1 MIYITGKMNGEQE
14 RFFDDDTIRNL
25 TAEDYLIICGGF
37 EFIMYDGNT
46 IAGIVENA
54 FLDEL
59 ETMPYTV
66 LFVDGVNENFDLLNA
81 YPVEMWNGGKIH
93 RIRKNIAHL
102 MRGQIFV
109 IEGKKIF
116 TMGGG
121 RPGRLD
127 DYVSEMKNETSP
139 AMPTKTELEE
149 GWENLRK
156 HNFNVDMIITYTS
169 TGKAIAGNT
178 IHKDRTLYAGDLL
191 PFFERL
197 IEEVSYKKWYFGL
210 TNTDVSQGF
219 EQSPSGQY
227 CKEKKMC
234 PVWLKVLKFEFE
246 E

>member
-1 MIYITGKMNGEQE
+1 MIYVTGDTLGEYE
-14 RFFDDDTIRNL
+14 RLIEDKTIVNM
-25 TAEDYLIICGGF
+25 TKDDYLIICGNFGF
-37 EFIMYDGNT
+37 IRSDKDT
-46 IAGIVENA
+46 ITGIVENEI
-54 FLDEL
+54 LDAL
-59 ETMPYTV
+59 EQLPYTI
-66 LFVDGVNENFDLLNA
+66 LFVDGVEENFELLNA
-81 YPVEMWNGGKIH
+81 YPIEIWNGGKIH

-102 MRGQIFV
+102 MRGQVFV
-109 IEGKKIF
+109 IDGKKIF

-178 IHKDRTLYAGDLL
+178 IHEDRTLYAGDLL

-197 IEEVSYKKWYFGL
+197 IEEVSYKKWYFGF
-210 TNTDVSQGF
+210 TSTDVSKGF
-219 EQSPSGQY
+219 EQSPLGQY
-227 CKEKKMC
+227 CTEKKMC
-234 PVWLKVLKFEFE
+234 PVWMKVLKFEFE
-246 E
+246 K